1 MYNYSDRIRP
11 GSASIFVGGFVL
23 GGLIFGTLN
32 CVYAPQV
39 RCFFICK
46 NFPVILLDIR
56 GFGVL
61 LRGEGWAERLLGIG
75 KGVGEEEDTKIF
87 IYFWRGKI
95 IFK

>member
-1 MYNYSDRIRP
+1 MALSIVYMHLRS
-11 GSASIFVGGFVL
+11 GASLFVK
-23 GGLIFGTLN
+23 
-32 CVYAPQV
+32 P
-39 RCFFICK
+39 
-46 NFPVILLDIR
+46 FPVILLDIR

-87 IYFWRGKI
+87 IYFWKGKI

>member
-46 NFPVILLDIR
+46 NFSCDFVGHQGVWCVAEGR
-56 GFGVL
+56 G
-61 LRGEGWAERLLGIG
+61 LGRKVAG

-87 IYFWRGKI
+87 IYFWKGKI